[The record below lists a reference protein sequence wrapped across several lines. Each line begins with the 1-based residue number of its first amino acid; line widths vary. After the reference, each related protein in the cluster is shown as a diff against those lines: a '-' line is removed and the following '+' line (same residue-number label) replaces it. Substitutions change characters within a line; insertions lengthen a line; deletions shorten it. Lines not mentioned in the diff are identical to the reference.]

1 MTAAIVDVAQLVVTR
16 ALEAGDLGLA
26 RRVAELSVNLGC
38 GSDKPLLNLAMV
50 CEAQGRTA
58 ELAATVRRIVTHHG
72 KVVEEDIPSDTYA
85 VLLRRGWV
93 GLTQAS

>member
-1 MTAAIVDVAQLVVTR
+1 M
-16 ALEAGDLGLA
+16 
-26 RRVAELSVNLGC
+26 
-38 GSDKPLLNLAMV
+38 

-72 KVVEEDIPSDTYA
+72 KVVEEDIPTDTYD
-85 VLLRRGWV
+85 VLLRRNWV